1 MKKLFVILMLC
12 LSQSGC
18 LVVAVVK
25 GVTDVAVVVVTAPI
39 KVGTEVVD
47 AVNGEDGGEDSGD
60 LEQQNYC
67 LKLAHK
73 KWHPEVPF
81 LFYIT
86 YFY

>member
-18 LVVAVVK
+18 LAVAVVE
-25 GVTDVAVVVVTAPI
+25 GATDVAIAVVTAPI
-39 KVGTEVVD
+39 KVGKAVVD
-47 AVNGEDGGEDSGD
+47 AVSGEDDEDSAD
-60 LEQQNYC
+60 LEQQSCC